1 MKFKFTRK
9 TWYFML
15 LAAASLGMADGIGM
29 LAGAD
34 LSFFETVSFGLC
46 GLSALFLAAEKAP
59 AVPGEA
65 HRAANPHS
73 GLYFACFLA
82 ALVSYLAFG
91 GAHAMQL
98 TVFWPLLVFIEQ
110 KRGFE
115 LRQQWRLL
123 LFSEIIHALAFCAVS
138 FGKQENFATLAV
150 VLWILTSAARGWA
163 ALALYRRR
171 DPDAGVPQ

>member
-1 MKFKFTRK
+1 MKLNFTRK

-73 GLYFACFLA
+73 GLYFGW
-82 ALVSYLAFG
+82 VI
-91 GAHAMQL
+91 
-98 TVFWPLLVFIEQ
+98 V
-110 KRGFE
+110 
-115 LRQQWRLL
+115 
-123 LFSEIIHALAFCAVS
+123 
-138 FGKQENFATLAV
+138 
-150 VLWILTSAARGWA
+150 ILN
-163 ALALYRRR
+163 
-171 DPDAGVPQ
+171 